1 MVSKKSKKKQR
12 RTAAKSMATTE
23 LRLVMTDDDWDISN
37 LSPSEVVEAVRSG
50 DKIITRAA
58 ARKQTETV
66 TTEIAYRGKLYEAGK
81 FTF

>member
-1 MVSKKSKKKQR
+1 M
-12 RTAAKSMATTE
+12 MATTE

-58 ARKQTETV
+58 ARQQTETV

>member
-12 RTAAKSMATTE
+12 QAAKSMATTE

-66 TTEIAYRGKLYEAGK
+66 TTEIVYRGKLYEAGK
-81 FTF
+81 VNF

>member
-12 RTAAKSMATTE
+12 QAAAKSMATTE
-23 LRLVMTDDDWDISN
+23 LRLVMTDEDWNISN

-58 ARKQTETV
+58 ARQQTETV
-66 TTEIAYRGKLYEAGK
+66 RTEIAYRGKLYDAGK
-81 FTF
+81 FNF